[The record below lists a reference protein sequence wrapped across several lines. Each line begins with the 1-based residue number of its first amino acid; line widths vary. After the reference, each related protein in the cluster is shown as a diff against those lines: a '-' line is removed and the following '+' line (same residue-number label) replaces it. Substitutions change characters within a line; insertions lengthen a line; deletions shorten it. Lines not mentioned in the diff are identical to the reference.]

1 MRLIL
6 RCSLVILCLLIS
18 GRAVFAD
25 EEVCGA
31 CGGDVRAEGSFEH
44 YKGRANLMIDGAN
57 GDDAPFREE
66 INGTN
71 FSISVSHLPAG
82 RYNVA
87 VGEAEIYFQGSG
99 QRVFDVTA
107 GGTALATNYDI
118 FVTAGGANKACYIS
132 GTVEHPDEGSPL
144 TLVFAASV
152 DKAKFSTI
160 EIKDAAGA
168 TVVALKASDLAD
180 PFTVAAQR
188 PPLVTGPEIWKDP
201 AQPLDAR
208 AKDLIG
214 RMSLAEKVSQLQ
226 NTAPAIPRLGIP
238 AYDYWSEALHGVA
251 NEGTATVFPQAI
263 AMAATW
269 DAQLIHAEADV
280 ISTEGRAKFN
290 DYTAQHNGNSRIFHG
305 LTFWSPNINIFR
317 DPRWGRGQETYGED
331 PFLSGRLA
339 VAFIHGLQGDDPDYI
354 KVMACAKHFAVHSG
368 PEPERHRF
376 DARPPERDFYETY
389 LPQFEAAVREGGV
402 CGVMG
407 SYNAIDGVPA
417 CADSFLLTDILR
429 GQWGFD
435 GYIVSDCG
443 AIHNIWGPQEHHYVP
458 TAEEAAADAV
468 KAGCD
473 ICCGGDY
480 NALLKAVRKGM
491 ISEQEIDS
499 AMGYTMKTRLR
510 LGLFDPPERV
520 PFSRIGIDQ
529 NDTLGHEALALKVAG
544 ESIVLLKNDGL
555 LPLNRARIKRIAVIG
570 PNAASVPMLTGN
582 YNGTPARPVTILEG
596 IKRIAGTNIEVTTA
610 EGCPVA
616 LRKDGANKPGAE
628 MTAKAVVAAR
638 NADVVIYVGGISA
651 RFEGEEMSR
660 ANEYEGFAGGDRTRI
675 ELPEVQTE
683 LLKALQATGK
693 PVVFVNCSGS
703 AMAMPWAAENLR
715 AIVQAWY
722 PGEQGGN
729 AVAQILFGDVNPA
742 GRLPVTFY
750 GSTADL
756 PDFEDY
762 AMSNRTYRYFNGR
775 PEFAFGHGLSYTRFS
790 YGAAK
795 LGKSKITAQDTVR
808 VSFALRNS
816 GGRDGDEVAQIYF
829 RHVRSSVPQAKQA
842 LCGFTR
848 VHLNRGETAKVTV
861 DVPANQLRFWDTQKK
876 QYIVEPGEYELLIG
890 AASDDIRR
898 KVALNVLAP

>member
-6 RCSLVILCLLIS
+6 RFLLVILCLLVS

-25 EEVCGA
+25 EEICGA
-31 CGGDVRAEGSFEH
+31 CGGDVRADGNFEH
-44 YKGRANLMIDGAN
+44 YKVQANVGIEGAN
-57 GDDAPFREE
+57 GDDAAYRQE

-82 RYNVA
+82 KYSVTI
-87 VGEAEIYFQGSG
+87 GEAEIYFQGAG
-99 QRVFDVTA
+99 RRVFDVTSGA
-107 GGTALATNYDI
+107 AALATNFDV
-118 FVTAGGANKACYIS
+118 FATAGGANKVCYLS
-132 GTVEHPDEGSPL
+132 GTVEHPDETVPL
-144 TLVFAASV
+144 TLVFTASV
-152 DKAKFSTI
+152 DRAKFSTI
-160 EIKDAAGA
+160 EIKDGAGT

-180 PFTVAAQR
+180 SFTVAAQR
-188 PPLVTGPEIWKDP
+188 PPVVTGPEIWKDP
-201 AQPLDAR
+201 SQPLDAR
-208 AKDLIG
+208 AKDLIS

-226 NTAPAIPRLGIP
+226 NTAPGIPRLGIP

-251 NEGTATVFPQAI
+251 IAGRATVFPQAI

-269 DAQLIHAEADV
+269 DAPLIHAEADV

-290 DYTAQHNGNSRIFHG
+290 DYTARHNGNSRIFYG

-331 PFLSGRLA
+331 PFLSGQLA
-339 VAFIHGLQGDDPDYI
+339 VAFIHGLQGDDPNYI

-389 LPQFEAAVREGGV
+389 LPQFETAVRQGGV

-407 SYNAIDGVPA
+407 SYNAINGVPS
-417 CADSFLLTDILR
+417 CANAFLLTDILR
-429 GQWGFD
+429 KQWGFD

-443 AIHNIWGPQEHHYVP
+443 AIHNIWGPQEHHYAP
-458 TAEEAAADAV
+458 TAEEGAADAV

-473 ICCGGDY
+473 ICCGDDY
-480 NALLKAVRKGM
+480 NALIKAVQKGL
-491 ISEQEIDS
+491 ISEQEIDG

-520 PFSRIGIDQ
+520 PFSKIGIDQ
-529 NDTLGHEALALKVAG
+529 NDTPEHEALALKVAE
-544 ESIVLLKNDGL
+544 ESIVLLKNDGV
-555 LPLNRARIKRIAVIG
+555 LPLNRAKIKRIAVIG
-570 PNAASVPMLTGN
+570 PNAASVPMLAGN
-582 YNGTPARPVTILEG
+582 YNGTPARPVTILDG

-616 LRKDGANKPGAE
+616 LRKDGANRPGPE
-628 MTAKAVVAAR
+628 MAAKAIEAAK
-638 NADVVIYVGGISA
+638 NSDVVVFVGGISA
-651 RFEGEEMSR
+651 SFEGEEMNR
-660 ANEYEGFAGGDRTRI
+660 ANEFEGFSGGDRTRI
-675 ELPEVQTE
+675 ELPEVQME

-703 AMAMPWAAENLR
+703 AMAMPWAVANLP

-729 AVAQILFGDVNPA
+729 AVAEILFGDINPA
-742 GRLPVTFY
+742 ARLPVTFY

-762 AMSNRTYRYFNGR
+762 AMSNRTYRYFDGR
-775 PEFAFGHGLSYTRFS
+775 PEFAFGHGLSYTKFS
-790 YGAAK
+790 YGAAR
-795 LGKSKITAQDTVR
+795 LSQAKITAQDTVT
-808 VSFALRNS
+808 VSFALKNS
-816 GGRDGDEVAQIYF
+816 GRRDGDEVAQIYF
-829 RHVRSSVPQAKQA
+829 RHVRSSVPQAKEA

-848 VHLNRGETAKVTV
+848 VHLKRGETEKVTV
-861 DVPANQLRFWDTQKK
+861 DVPAKQFRYWDTQKK
-876 QYIVEPGEYELLIG
+876 QYVVEPGEYELLIG
-890 AASDDIRR
+890 SASDDIRR
-898 KVALNVLAP
+898 KVELSVVGE